1 MKKILLQLALI
12 FSVLAFGQE
21 TNENRT
27 NSLSERKHEIKV
39 GGIKLLAGPIF
50 EGTYEYIYSKDFTF
64 GSSALIDFQK
74 MNAWDENFSIT
85 PFARFYFQETK
96 EYGAKGFFVEG
107 FAKFAV
113 GKNELYQEF
122 SSNYETES
130 FTAAALGL
138 SVGRKWVN
146 HSGFVLETLIG
157 LGRTLGNSDNAPDV
171 FFRGDLSLGYRF

>member
-1 MKKILLQLALI
+1 MKKNVLLLLTI
-12 FSVLAFGQE
+12 ISFSSFSQE
-21 TNENRT
+21 NSSENVK
-27 NSLSERKHEIKV
+27 SLSDKKHEIKV

-74 MNAWDENFSIT
+74 RNAWDENFSIT
-85 PFARFYFQETK
+85 PFARFYFQESK

-107 FAKFAV
+107 FAKIAF
-113 GKNELYQEF
+113 GENELYQEF
-122 SSNYETES
+122 SSDYKAEN

-138 SVGRKWVN
+138 SIGRKWVN

-157 LGRTLGNSDNAPDV
+157 IGRTLGNSDHAPDV